1 MRDIQKG
8 AVALVAVEAHGG
20 LWLLALPRPLATVD
34 QQNIEPAIPIIIKKS
49 SASAHGFWVPLFA
62 SGPGFMAKDHPGC
75 CSDVGK
81 LEGCRRRR

>member
-1 MRDIQKG
+1 VRDIQKG
-8 AVALVAVEAHGG
+8 TIALVAVEAHGG